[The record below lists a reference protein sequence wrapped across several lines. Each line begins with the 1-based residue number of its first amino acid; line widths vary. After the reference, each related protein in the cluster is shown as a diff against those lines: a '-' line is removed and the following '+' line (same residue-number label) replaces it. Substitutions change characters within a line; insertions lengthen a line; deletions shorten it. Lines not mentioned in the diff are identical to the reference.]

1 MGIVVRVAI
10 NAVAIYLAARLVPG
24 IELRGEAIWPALLAG
39 LVLAI
44 LNAVVRPLLVLITL
58 PLTLVTLG
66 LFLLVLNAFCLWLTA
81 VIVTGFVVH
90 GFRAALLGSLVISVV
105 SWVLTIFVSDAGR
118 IGRLGRF

>member
-118 IGRLGRF
+118 IGRL